1 MRPIHHSSVNEKTKS
16 SGPSFPRAVRLG
28 REVCGNLTAA
38 ESREWL
44 VTNGIGG
51 YASGTVAGHLTRC
64 YHGLLI
70 AALRPP
76 LGRALLVAK
85 LEEIALYAGR
95 SYELA
100 TNRWAG
106 GTVAPEGFRHIE
118 EFHLEGTTP
127 VWTFA
132 LGDALL
138 QKRVFMQRG
147 ANATYVHFRFSR
159 GSEPV
164 QLTLKAL
171 VNDCAFH
178 CVMQAGNGK
187 MDVSLIERGVRV
199 RAWEGPTPLYVR
211 SSSGE
216 IRAAGDWYRNF
227 DLAAE
232 RARGLVDR
240 CDHFL
245 ACEFDATLAPGAT
258 LTVVAST
265 DATTSLDGDA
275 ALAARVEAE
284 RERLSEF
291 SAANPAVS
299 TDVPEE
305 IAQLILA
312 ADQFIVARPLPN
324 AADARSVIAGYHW
337 FGDWGRDTMVS
348 LPGLTI
354 SAGRPEIA
362 ANILRTYSRF
372 VRDGLL
378 PNAFGESG
386 EATEYNT
393 VDAALWYVHAVREY
407 FRATQDLTFLRELFP
422 VLAGILAAYVRGT
435 RYGIQV
441 DPNDGLLGASDP
453 GIQLTWMDAKAGE
466 WVVTPRRGKPVE
478 VNALWLNA
486 AAAMAE
492 FSRAIG
498 ESPAVYDALARRA
511 GTGFQRF
518 WNAPA
523 GFCFDVLD
531 GPEGNDAAL
540 RPNQIF
546 AVSLPESPLNPAQ
559 QRAVVE
565 ICARELLTSHGLRS
579 LGPREPNYHGKYDG
593 GPAERDAVY
602 HQGTVWGWLMGH
614 FALAH
619 LRVYNDPSL
628 AASFLEPMMQHIRGA
643 GLGTLSEIFDGD
655 APFTPRGCIAQA
667 WTVAEILRAWTA
679 ISAAR
684 RIS

>member
-1 MRPIHHSSVNEKTKS
+1 M
-16 SGPSFPRAVRLG
+16 
-28 REVCGNLTAA
+28 CGNLTAA

-164 QLTLKAL
+164 RLTLKAL

-178 CVMQAGNGK
+178 CVTQAGNSK

-199 RAWEGPTPLYVR
+199 RAWEGATPLYVR

-284 RERLSEF
+284 RERLREF

-407 FRATQDLTFLRELFP
+407 FRATQDFTFLRELFP

-453 GIQLTWMDAKAGE
+453 GVQLTWMDAKAGE

-486 AAAMAE
+486 AGAMAE

-593 GPAERDAVY
+593 GPTERDAVY